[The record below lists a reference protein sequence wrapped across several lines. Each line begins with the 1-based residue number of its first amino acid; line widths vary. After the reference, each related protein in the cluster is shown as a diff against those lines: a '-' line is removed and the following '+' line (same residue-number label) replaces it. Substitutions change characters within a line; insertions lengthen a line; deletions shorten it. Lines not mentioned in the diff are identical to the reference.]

1 MKDLR
6 DHCPYDYERRIDE
19 ALRSVVR
26 DVLADVALHGLQGDH
41 HFYLTFRTDHPEV
54 RVSPALRERYP
65 EEITV
70 VLQHQFWNL
79 TTNDDGFAVT
89 LRFGGVE
96 ERVSVSWQAL
106 TVFADP
112 SSEFGL
118 QLRRSED
125 PGPALAPAS
134 VDVAAGEAQVVRLDD
149 FRR

>member
-1 MKDLR
+1 MSELR
-6 DHCPYDYERRIDE
+6 DNATYDYERRIDD
-19 ALRSVVR
+19 ALRGVVR

-41 HFYLTFRTDHPEV
+41 HFYLSFRTDFPDV
-54 RVSPALRERYP
+54 AVSPALRERYP

-79 TTNDDGFAVT
+79 TTDECGFAVT

-96 ERVSVSWQAL
+96 ERVSVPWPAL

-112 SSEFGL
+112 SAEFGL
-118 QLRRSED
+118 QLRHAEETVPVLTS
-125 PGPALAPAS
+125 AS
-134 VDVAAGEAQVVRLDD
+134 VEAAGGEAQVVQLDD